1 VFNFLK
7 NLFSTKHIGTE
18 KDKIYDWLSSSSSLE
33 EIERRQRML
42 RQRRSTLASPCQSK
56 SKRMDIMF
64 KKIMHWFEV
73 VGTARAAAE
82 LSRQGH
88 YTLAR
93 KLMTDLK

>member
-42 RQRRSTLASPCQSK
+42 SRGEAPWQ
-56 SKRMDIMF
+56 
-64 KKIMHWFEV
+64 V
-73 VGTARAAAE
+73 RAN
-82 LSRQGH
+82 QN
-88 YTLAR
+88 
-93 KLMTDLK
+93 LKGWI